1 MFFGKKQTENRDTKP
16 NSKKPW
22 QITEKIE
29 HFFSTEP
36 QKEKVLRH
44 EDFYRAG
51 DGYYAQVSAV
61 YKVAQRFIWL
71 FFVFFLVITIIANYR
86 SITYD
91 NFFFLIKDL
100 SSAADSTGS
109 NYETLSYEADSRQR
123 FTLYRGGIASVSP
136 SQISVFTATGRR
148 TLRASSS
155 FLSPFVI
162 SSKQYILVYDTSAK
176 QIALYNSF
184 ARIHTES
191 FDYPIYDACM
201 GEDGSFAVATKTA
214 ERSSAVYVYD
224 DSFSFDG
231 GIESDHYVFDLAM
244 RRDRNTLA
252 ILMYEMGT
260 GTGRTI
266 LSARN
271 LNTKKEVQQLSFDG
285 EFPLGCVFLDKDLFA
300 VVTDHQIRIYDQ
312 SFRLVQSSDSYGS
325 GKITAY
331 SLTEEGIALAFS
343 DSSKN
348 FVLAFDKTGKLLYN
362 SPIQTNISDL
372 CVYDDVLFLQTE
384 SGVYRINSSNEQAFL
399 PSGQGKMLIYNDTTA
414 LVCGSSKAEY
424 LVFKK

>member
-1 MFFGKKQTENRDTKP
+1 MFFGKKQTEHRD
-16 NSKKPW
+16 SKHNKEKPW
-22 QITEKIE
+22 QFTKRVEQ
-29 HFFSTEP
+29 FFSTEP

-51 DGYYAQVSAV
+51 DVYYAQVSAV

-100 SSAADSTGS
+100 SSAADSTGT
-109 NYETLSYEADSRQR
+109 NYETLSYEADPRQR

-155 FLSPFVI
+155 FSSPFVI
-162 SSKQYILVYDTSAK
+162 SSKQYVLVYDTSVK
-176 QIALYNSF
+176 QVALYNSF

-201 GEDGSFAVATKTA
+201 GEDGSFAVATRTA
-214 ERSSAVYVYD
+214 ERASAVYVYD

-231 GIESDHYVFDLAM
+231 GIESDHYVLDLSM

-252 ILMYEMGT
+252 ILMYELGT
-260 GTGRTI
+260 GTGRTV

-271 LNTKKEVQQLSFDG
+271 LNTKKEIQHLTFDG
-285 EFPLGCVFLDKDLFA
+285 EFPLGCVFLDQDLFA
-300 VVTDHQIRIYDQ
+300 VVTDHRVRIYDQ
-312 SFRLVQSSDSYGS
+312 NFKLIQTSDSYGS

-331 SLTEEGIALAFS
+331 SLTEEGIALSFS

-372 CVYDDVLFLQTE
+372 CVYEDILFLQTE
-384 SGVYRINSSNEQAFL
+384 SGVYRINPSKGQRFL
-399 PSGQGKMLIYNDTTA
+399 PSSQGKLLIYNDTTA

-424 LVFKK
+424 LVFKE